1 MKRPA
6 SQRQRTNSQ
15 LYRSGLAPLE
25 LVLVLPLMMMVAGLM
40 LFVANAA
47 VWKLRSHGAAREA
60 AFQQF
65 HPRTGEVTVPPPDW
79 VRPEVATT
87 VLAGPPVWGTD
98 PFEMHAL
105 FRGPSWRTLPI
116 DTTRLEGSTG
126 LWIGRAQS
134 NIKSELWPQMKVYYR
149 YQRDVTI
156 LGSQQWQYQAMGIS
170 NHGDR
175 RSKVLLGIGN

>member
-1 MKRPA
+1 TDN
-6 SQRQRTNSQ
+6 QRS
-15 LYRSGLAPLE
+15 RSGLAPLE

-65 HPRTGEVTVPPPDW
+65 YPRTGEISKPPPDW
-79 VRPEVATT
+79 VRPDVATT
-87 VLAGPPVWGTD
+87 VLAGPPVWSSD
-98 PFEMHAL
+98 PFEMHEL

-116 DTTRLEGSTG
+116 DGTRLDGSTG
-126 LWIGRAQS
+126 LWTGRAQS

-149 YQRDVTI
+149 FQRDVTV
-156 LGSQQWQYQAMGIS
+156 LGSQQWQFQAMGMRH
-170 NHGDR
+170 HGDR
-175 RSKVLLGIGN
+175 RSKTLMGIGE